1 MDEANDWDILKEIL
15 HRKERLINSQK
26 ETIAL
31 LEAQLFNEKLKN
43 NNLDSL
49 VKASNKNLKKP
60 TED

>member
-1 MDEANDWDILKEIL
+1 MDKTNDWDILKEIL
-15 HRKERLINSQK
+15 HKKERLINSQK

-31 LEAQLFNEKLKN
+31 LEAQLFNERLKN

-49 VKASNKNLKKP
+49 VKASNKNMKKP

>member
-1 MDEANDWDILKEIL
+1 MDETNDWDILKEIL
-15 HRKERLINSQK
+15 HKKERLINSQK

-31 LEAQLFNEKLKN
+31 LEAQLFNERLKN

-49 VKASNKNLKKP
+49 VKASDKNLKKP

>member
-15 HRKERLINSQK
+15 HKKERLINSQK

>member
-1 MDEANDWDILKEIL
+1 MDKTNDWDILKEIL
-15 HRKERLINSQK
+15 HKKERLINSQK

-31 LEAQLFNEKLKN
+31 LEAQLFNERLKN

-49 VKASNKNLKKP
+49 VKASDKNLKKP